1 LAFEALEPLIT
12 RNAKIWDVTLP
23 VQPGMP
29 VWPGDP
35 LVETEP
41 VAAVERGDSCNV
53 TAYRFGSHTGT
64 HLDPPRHFF
73 PEGAPLEAIPP
84 RLLIGACHVADLTRV
99 RGSVTDRDL
108 ETASIPPGTERL
120 LLKTSNSRLWD
131 DPCHAFRPDFVD
143 LSPEGAGCVL
153 AHGILLVGIDYLSI
167 EGPTHPDSPVHRSLL
182 GASVVI
188 LEGLDLREIDAGPYG
203 LICLP
208 LRTVNG
214 DGAPARVLL
223 TREA

>member
-1 LAFEALEPLIT
+1 
-12 RNAKIWDVTLP
+12 
-23 VQPGMP
+23 MP

-35 LVETEP
+35 AVETEP

-73 PEGAPLEAIPP
+73 LDGAPLEDVPL
-84 RLLIGACHVADLTRV
+84 RQLIGACFVADLTGV
-99 RGSVTDRDL
+99 RGSVTGRDL
-108 ETASIPPGTERL
+108 EAASVPAGSERL

-131 DPCHAFRPDFVD
+131 DLFHPFRPGFVD
-143 LSPEGAGCVL
+143 LSPDGAAWAL
-153 AHGILLVGIDYLSI
+153 DHGIRLIGIDYLSV
-167 EGPTHPDSPVHRSLL
+167 EGPSDPECPVHRSLL
-182 GASVVI
+182 RASVVL
-188 LEGLDLREIDAGPYG
+188 LEGLDLRAIELGVYE

-208 LRTVNG
+208 LKTVNG

-223 TREA
+223 TRPK